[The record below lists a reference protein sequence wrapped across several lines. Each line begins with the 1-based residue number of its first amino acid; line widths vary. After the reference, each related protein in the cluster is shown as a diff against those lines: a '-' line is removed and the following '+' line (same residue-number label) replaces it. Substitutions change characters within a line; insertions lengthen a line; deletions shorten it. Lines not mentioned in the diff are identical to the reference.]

1 MIGRTIGNY
10 VVRDK
15 IGEGGMGVVYLAEH
29 PRIGRKVA
37 IKVLLPQ
44 LSQNPEVVSRFFT
57 EARASS
63 AIKNEHIIDIID
75 FGELPDHSSYITME
89 WLDGESLASL
99 LERERVLPLARVQ
112 HIVRGIGRALTAA
125 HAHGIVHRDL
135 KPDNIFLVTK
145 GDDRDFVKVLDF
157 GIAKL
162 MTDEAGA
169 QGPGGQGSGARTR
182 TGAII
187 GTPVYMSPE
196 QCRGISV
203 DERSD
208 IYSFGIIVYQMLT
221 GQVPFAAE
229 GLGDL
234 LLKHMTEA
242 PRPLRELAPS
252 LPESVERAVLH
263 ALEKEPQQR
272 YARVEQ
278 LVAALGVA
286 TTGVLSTLPTTLT
299 APAAVH
305 VSATD
310 TIGAAVG
317 ETRAIPPGRST
328 SWAWIALP
336 LALGGALAAAKLWP
350 SHGDEGGIV
359 GDVAPHAAVRT
370 VAPSTTAVPPPEVRE
385 QAVRLD
391 VRATPKEAEIRVDG
405 VVQPNPWSETRVADG
420 AKHDVTISAP
430 GYVPYRA
437 QVTLDRDVTIAREL
451 VAIEKP
457 RSEPRS
463 EPKGG
468 EKHMPKHVETTPQV
482 VTHPATPEK
491 KPDTEYRGTK
501 GTLIQDNPFGGTQ

>member
-1 MIGRTIGNY
+1 MIGRTVGNY

-44 LSQNPEVVSRFFT
+44 LSQNAEVVSRFFT

-75 FGELPDHSSYITME
+75 FGELPDRSSYITME

-99 LERERVLPLARVQ
+99 LERERALPLSRVQ
-112 HIVRGIGRALTAA
+112 HIARGIGRALTAA

-135 KPDNIFLVTK
+135 KPDNIFLVTH

-162 MTDEAGA
+162 MTDECGVEAPGA
-169 QGPGGQGSGARTR
+169 KTR

-196 QCRGISV
+196 QCRGVSV

-242 PRPLRELAPS
+242 PRPLRELVPS
-252 LPESVERAVLH
+252 LSEEVERAVLQ
-263 ALEKEPQQR
+263 ALEKDPQRR
-272 YARVEQ
+272 YARVDQ
-278 LVAALGVA
+278 LVAALGVVPS
-286 TTGVLSTLPTTLT
+286 GVFSALPVP
-299 APAAVH
+299 PAAHRATH

-310 TIGAAVG
+310 TIGAAAG
-317 ETRAIPPGRST
+317 ERRSAPAARGT

-336 LALGGALAAAKLWP
+336 LALGGVVAAAKLWP
-350 SHGDEGGIV
+350 SHGDQGGIV

-370 VAPSTTAVPPPEVRE
+370 VPPSANVAPLPTVGERQVRFE
-385 QAVRLD
+385 

-405 VVQPNPWSETRVADG
+405 VVQPNPWSDTRVADG
-420 AKHDVTISAP
+420 AQHDVTIAAP
-430 GYVPYRA
+430 GYVPEHAR
-437 QVTLDRDVTIAREL
+437 VTLDRDVVVARTL
-451 VAIEKP
+451 VAIDRP
-457 RSEPRS
+457 RSELKAVER
-463 EPKGG
+463 
-468 EKHMPKHVETTPQV
+468 HVRKHVQDATP
-482 VTHPATPEK
+482 TASPATK
-491 KPDTEYRGTK
+491 SDAKPAYRGTK
-501 GTLIQDNPFGGTQ
+501 GTLIQDNPFGEAH